1 MTKKGESNY
10 LSALNIGGSNGIWAE
25 VRAKVNPLYPYTLL
39 SLDEKCSV

>member
-1 MTKKGESNY
+1 MPKKGGSEMI
-10 LSALNIGGSNGIWAE
+10 SALNIGGSNGIWAE